1 MSEEKIIVGQINGIY
16 GVKGE
21 VKVFSHT
28 DPRANILNY
37 SPWLL
42 NIKGEWRAFNVLQSQ
57 ILQGGKSI
65 VALLEGILDRDIA
78 KQYMGTEIAILASQL
93 VTTDEFYW
101 RDLIGCEV
109 FNQDKVL
116 LGTVQE
122 LVETGA
128 HDVLRIRNA
137 QIDGSVLI
145 PYVFDEYIQEVDIPA
160 QRIEV
165 YWDLSDDE
173 SL

>member
-42 NIKGEWRAFNVLQSQ
+42 NIKGEWQAFDVLQSQ
-57 ILQGGKSI
+57 VLQGGKSI

-78 KQYMGTEIAILASQL
+78 KQFMGVEIAILSSQL
-93 VTTDEFYW
+93 VATDGFYW

-109 FNQDKVL
+109 FNQDNVL

-137 QIDGSVLI
+137 QTDSSILI
-145 PYVFDEYIQEVDIPA
+145 PYVFEEYIQEVDIDSKK
-160 QRIEV
+160 IKV
-165 YWDLSDDE
+165 HWDLSDNDE
-173 SL
+173 L